1 MGGNFGKKIKV
12 FNKMEQQ
19 SLEVSDILSK
29 NLRIEE
35 FNTNSTNSNNETGS
49 SGLFLVPSTSVLGR
63 PSDITG
69 YIVSAANELG
79 KLEFVDPDGLLS
91 LEELSDTTIN
101 IPNTDNQILQY
112 DLATDNWC
120 NQSIILPPVS
130 LDSLS
135 DVELVFS
142 DDQVLQYNSGAN
154 EWRSVSL
161 QSTAIGTPGITLL
174 CTLDDAIQNNGGNNV
189 ITSDTFNE
197 IMGVNLGRLRNI
209 ELVASAT
216 ASNNPTIELTWVN
229 DSSFQN
235 YFFIIESLVPVN
247 NNVIL
252 QYRVSID
259 GGSSYE
265 NGASDYETVLYYH
278 SINTPETNT
287 SSAMRLS
294 QTNLIENGA
303 NQFFN
308 CRVFFSNPN
317 DTTQNQSF
325 SSLATLNK
333 TNLNTY
339 FGFNEYVGTTSAV
352 NGLQWFLDSGNISSG
367 SFRLYRY

>member
-1 MGGNFGKKIKV
+1 
-12 FNKMEQQ
+12 MESGQ
-19 SLEVSDILSK
+19 SLEVPDILVK
-29 NLRIEE
+29 NLRIPE
-35 FNTNSTNSNNETGS
+35 FNNTSTNSNNETPS

-69 YIVSAANELG
+69 YLVSAANELG
-79 KLEFVDPDGLLS
+79 KLEFVDQDGLLS
-91 LEELSDTTIN
+91 LKELSDVSDMG
-101 IPNTDNQILQY
+101 IPSDNQILQY
-112 DLATDNWC
+112 DLATDVWN
-120 NQSIILPPVS
+120 NQSIILPPMS
-130 LDSLS
+130 LNLS
-135 DVELVFS
+135 DVDISVIG
-142 DDQVLQYNSGAN
+142 DNQVLQYNSGSG
-154 EWRSVSL
+154 EWTSVSL
-161 QSTAIGTPGITLL
+161 PPANVGTPGIVLL
-174 CTLDDAIQNNGGNNV
+174 SSVDEIVQNNGGDNV
-189 ITSDTFNE
+189 IPSDAFNE
-197 IMGVNLGRLRNI
+197 VMGVNLGRLRNI
-209 ELVASAT
+209 ELVATAN
-216 ASNNPTIELTWVN
+216 ASNSATIELTWMN

-265 NGASDYETVLYYH
+265 NGALDYETVLYYH
-278 SINTPETNT
+278 LINTPETNT

-303 NQFFN
+303 NQFFH

-339 FGFNEYVGTTSAV
+339 FGFNEYNSTSAV

>member
-1 MGGNFGKKIKV
+1 
-12 FNKMEQQ
+12 MESGQ
-19 SLEVSDILSK
+19 SLEVPDILVK
-29 NLRIEE
+29 NLRIPE
-35 FNTNSTNSNNETGS
+35 FNNTSTNSNNETPS
-49 SGLFLVPSTSVLGR
+49 SGLFLVPSTSVIGR

-69 YIVSAANELG
+69 YLVSAANELG
-79 KLEFVDPDGLLS
+79 KLEFVDQDGLLS
-91 LEELSDTTIN
+91 LKELSDVSDLG
-101 IPNTDNQILQY
+101 PSDNQVLQY
-112 DLATDNWC
+112 DLATDVWN
-120 NQSIILPPVS
+120 NQSIILPPMS
-130 LDSLS
+130 LNLS
-135 DVELVFS
+135 DVDINVPG
-142 DDQVLQYNSGAN
+142 DNQVLQYNSGSG
-154 EWRSVSL
+154 EWTNVSL
-161 QSTAIGTPGITLL
+161 PLANVGTPGIVLL
-174 CTLDDAIQNNGGNNV
+174 SSVNEIVQNNGGDNV
-189 ITSDTFNE
+189 IPSDAFNE
-197 IMGVNLGRLRNI
+197 VMGVNLGRLRNI
-209 ELVASAT
+209 ELVATAN
-216 ASNNPTIELTWVN
+216 ASNSATIELTWVN

-265 NGASDYETVLYYH
+265 NGALDYETVLYYH

-303 NQFFN
+303 NQFFH

-339 FGFNEYVGTTSAV
+339 FGFNEYNSTIAV